1 MIDGQKIFYDLLPVF
16 YKQSS
21 VCERDQGDYDF
32 WRAENNI
39 EW

>member
-1 MIDGQKIFYDLLPVF
+1 MIDGQKIFYDLLSVF

-21 VCERDQGDYDF
+21 VRKRDQGDYNL

>member
-16 YKQSS
+16 YKQLS
-21 VCERDQGDYDF
+21 VRKRDQSDYNL

>member
-16 YKQSS
+16 YEQSS
-21 VCERDQGDYDF
+21 VCERDQSDYDF

>member
-1 MIDGQKIFYDLLPVF
+1 MIDGQKIFYDLLPGF

-21 VCERDQGDYDF
+21 VCERDQSDYDF